1 MNEVVIYPNRLKL
14 LGFAAGSL
22 AFVLFGLYAGGKPGP
37 LSLVI
42 FAYGVVVPVFGLLFA
57 YAVYRLSVRRPL
69 LVISDEGLFDN
80 ASAVG
85 AGMLRWE
92 EIAEVF
98 TFELAGQRFIG
109 IVPVDMEAVIAR
121 QPRLK
126 RAMAKMNRGMS
137 GTPFNIP
144 QNMLPMPTEELYL
157 LILKRR
163 QEAA

>member
-1 MNEVVIYPNRLKL
+1 MNEVVIYPKKLKL

-22 AFVLFGLYAGGKPGP
+22 VFVLFGLYAAARPAHV
-37 LSLVI
+37 LLVLI
-42 FAYGVVVPVFGLLFA
+42 SYLVVLLFGLGFL
-57 YAVYRLSVRRPL
+57 YAAYRLCVPKPL
-69 LVISDEGLFDN
+69 LVISDEGLYDN

-98 TFELAGQRFIG
+98 RYEFANQRFIG
-109 IVPVDMEAVIAR
+109 IVPVDVEAVVAR

-126 RAMAKMNRGMS
+126 RMMAKLNGGMS
-137 GTPFNIP
+137 PSPFNIP
-144 QNMLPMPTEELYL
+144 QLMLPLPIDELYV

-163 QEAA
+163 QDAA

>member
-1 MNEVVIYPNRLKL
+1 MNEVVIYPKRLKL

-22 AFVLFGLYAGGKPGP
+22 VFVLFGLYVAVSPAP
-37 LSLVI
+37 LPFVALVS
-42 FAYGVVVPVFGLLFA
+42 YLGVPLFGLGFV
-57 YAVYRLSVRRPL
+57 YAVYRLCVPKPL

-92 EIAEVF
+92 EIAELF
-98 TFELAGQRFIG
+98 QYEFAGQRFIG
-109 IVPVDMEAVIAR
+109 IVPVDVEAVVAR

-126 RAMAKMNRGMS
+126 RAMAKLNGGMS
-137 GTPFNIP
+137 PSPFNIP
-144 QNMLPMPTEELYL
+144 QLMLPMPVEELYL

-163 QEAA
+163 QDAA